1 MAAIVRQRASPG
13 SPDNA
18 SMAGSCGSVR
28 GIGTMVAAALALALW
43 ACSPTL
49 NWRENIAEGTGLT
62 TMFPCRPDRHA
73 RSLDL
78 AGAQVH
84 MQMLVCSA
92 GDATYAVSFFDASDA
107 AAVGPALAKLQ
118 AAMMANIGSP
128 APCARR
134 GPAAAV
140 GSAQRR
146 RKPARRS
153 AASTRGCIFRQ
164 RPARLPGRRRRHCP
178 ERGSGRP
185 LLHRVAL
192 VRLGLLRRCPHP
204 SFQCS
209 CRLREPPTR
218 CMRKKR
224 VIMLW
229 YLRRHGGDRLG
240 KPFQCV
246 EFENRFPSCQD

>member
-28 GIGTMVAAALALALW
+28 GIGTMVAAAVALALW

-128 APCARR
+128 APVPGELRVPGAAPLPQSARLS
-134 GPAAAV
+134 AV
-140 GSAQRR
+140 GN
-146 RKPARRS
+146 
-153 AASTRGCIFRQ
+153 
-164 RPARLPGRRRRHCP
+164 RPD
-178 ERGSGRP
+178 GRP
-185 LLHRVAL
+185 LRLEAAFFAKDRRVYQAAVVGTAL
-192 VRLGLLRRCPHP
+192 SEEAVDPFFTGLRL
-204 SFQCS
+204 S
-209 CRLREPPTR
+209 
-218 CMRKKR
+218 
-224 VIMLW
+224 
-229 YLRRHGGDRLG
+229 D
-240 KPFQCV
+240 
-246 EFENRFPSCQD
+246 